1 MPTAVASSPRFYAD
15 RGGEV
20 RPSLAEANAWCEK
33 FARYHAENFTVA
45 SWLLP
50 RHLRQHFVNIYAWC
64 RWADDL
70 ADDCGDAPQ
79 RLALLD
85 DWEAQLHRCAASE
98 ADDPIGVALAETIRE
113 FDLPLEPFCD
123 LLAAFRQDQRQTHY
137 ESFGELL
144 AYCRLSANPVGRLVL
159 RLGRCD
165 SADNVALSDSI
176 CTGLQLVNFWQD
188 VRRDCMNDCRIY
200 LPRETMRDFGVDEAT
215 IDRGVATAA
224 FRAAIAHEVQRAE
237 SFLRAGWPLVA
248 SVSPA
253 LRVDVELFIRGGL
266 AVAQK
271 ICRQRFDVLARRP
284 VVGKAKKLQLLAA
297 TILRQKVF
305 GRLGAS
311 A

>member
-1 MPTAVASSPRFYAD
+1 MPTAVASSPSFYAD
-15 RGGEV
+15 QGGEV
-20 RPSLAEANAWCEK
+20 RPSLAAANAWCEK
-33 FARYHAENFTVA
+33 FARDHAENFTAA

-70 ADDCGDAPQ
+70 ADDGGDAQQ

-85 DWEAQLHRCAASE
+85 DWETQLHRCAAGE
-98 ADDPIGVALAETIRE
+98 ADDPIGVALAATIHE

-123 LLAAFRQDQRQTHY
+123 LLAAFRQDQRQSHY
-137 ESFGELL
+137 ESFDELL

-165 SADNVALSDSI
+165 NAANVLLSDSI

-188 VRRDCMNDCRIY
+188 VRRDYMYLGRVY
-200 LPRETMRDFGVDEAT
+200 LPRETLRNFGVDQSAIEQ
-215 IDRGVATAA
+215 GVATAA
-224 FRAAIAHEVQRAE
+224 FRAAIGHEVQRAE
-237 SFLRAGWPLVA
+237 GFLRAGWPLVECL
-248 SVSPA
+248 SPT

-266 AVAQK
+266 AAAQA
-271 ICRQRFDVLARRP
+271 IRQQNFDVLTRRP

-305 GRLGAS
+305 GRHGAS